1 MEEVPV
7 NVKIA
12 SACMVAAALFARFAA
27 VAAVN
32 DVFEVSDVDELTN
45 ACAKATSNFNTIKLK
60 PRVYDLTGIVMDR
73 SGSNHLVVATWSG
86 QLVGTGPRPEDTV
99 IKGGGAADGCRI
111 LRLDKN
117 YCTVSN
123 LTFTGGY
130 IKNGSGGVANNGY
143 TTFTDCVFSNNY
155 ALSFGGALDQ
165 AKTLT
170 RCKFIDN
177 HSGNGG
183 GAMRPVS
190 SGDPGVFRDCR
201 FEGNHSEKGGGVAYY
216 GAVWS
221 NCLFSANSSAFGH
234 SVAKPQGF
242 QNVFIDCT
250 FCDNRGAGGYGCID
264 GAVATNCTFVR
275 NSSVDGVGVP
285 VAVKCPD
292 LVGCTFSFN
301 SGMPSVKESVL
312 RNCTF
317 TGNAGY
323 NENSNDL
330 IMDSTLYNCL
340 VAGNVSG
347 NHSMAEIIGGCD
359 LFNCTVVSN
368 SYQGVAA
375 VCGGC
380 AVNSIIALNYDRGDG
395 FSRDINY
402 SYVPAMTNSLW
413 MSESGTPPEEGG
425 SEGGGRVDDIR
436 FADPAAGDYSL
447 LRRSPARNAGWS
459 DSAYLEALGGVDLS
473 GKPRVFTRDGVGII
487 DVGCYEI
494 DVLNPGL
501 LMILR

>member
-1 MEEVPV
+1 MIRFLPV
-7 NVKIA
+7 LVSTLTCLSVF
-12 SACMVAAALFARFAA
+12 SAG
-27 VAAVN
+27 
-32 DVFEVSDVDELTN
+32 VFEVYTVTDLTN
-45 ACAKATSNFNTIKLK
+45 AFANAKGNIDTTIKIH
-60 PRVYDLTGIVMDR
+60 PGVYYVGDIAM
-73 SGSNHLVVATWSG
+73 SGASHLATVAG
-86 QLVGTGPRPEDTV
+86 GVGTRFIYGTGDGPSDVVIVGRGADSDSGLSVISGDKHAIISNITV
-99 IKGGGAADGCRI
+99 TGGCSASSGGGINNIQSKLQCCI
-111 LRLDKN
+111 L
-117 YCTVSN
+117 
-123 LTFTGGY
+123 
-130 IKNGSGGVANNGY
+130 
-143 TTFTDCVFSNNY
+143 SNNY
-155 ALSFGGALDQ
+155 AKSFGGALDGGEG
-165 AKTLT
+165 AI
-170 RCKFIDN
+170 RCLFEN
-177 HSGNGG
+177 NRAGTSG
-183 GAMRPVS
+183 GALRPMTQKS
-190 SGDPGVFRDCR
+190 ASTYIDCQFINNRD
-201 FEGNHSEKGGGVAYY
+201 ESKGGGVAYY

-264 GAVATNCTFVR
+264 GAVATNCIFVR
-275 NSSVDGVGVP
+275 NSSVDGLGTL
-285 VAVKCPD
+285 VADKCPD

-380 AVNSIIALNYDRGDG
+380 AVNSIIALNYDRRDG
-395 FSRDINY
+395 FFRDINY

-425 SEGGGRVDDIR
+425 PEGGGRVDDIR

-459 DSAYLEALGGVDLS
+459 DSAYLEALGGADLS
-473 GKPRVFTRDGVGII
+473 GKPRVFTRDGAGII